1 MKHLRITREII
12 DDLDMCIISVD
23 TLAEIRFSKWYL
35 KTLSNEL
42 TNMTTQ
48 SGYKL
53 RKFEIELIESYN
65 VNTYYVK
72 EK

>member
-1 MKHLRITREII
+1 MYQERLRFRSALYWMAHDISEPDDKITFRVINNNNTLII
-12 DDLDMCIISVD
+12 
-23 TLAEIRFSKWYL
+23 
-35 KTLSNEL
+35 

-53 RKFEIELIESYN
+53 RKLKIELIEPYN